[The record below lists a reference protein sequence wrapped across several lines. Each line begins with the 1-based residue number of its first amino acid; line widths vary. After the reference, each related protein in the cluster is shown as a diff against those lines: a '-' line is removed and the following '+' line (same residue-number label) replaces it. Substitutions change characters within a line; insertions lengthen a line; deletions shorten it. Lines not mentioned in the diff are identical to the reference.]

1 MIKRMIKDRSTES
14 DAKASNGVPWLTD
27 DQGASNRKSDAKA
40 TWPTLPPACLPRS
53 WNASVE
59 GNGTMRA

>member
-14 DAKASNGVPWLTD
+14 DAKA
-27 DQGASNRKSDAKA
+27 
-40 TWPTLPPACLPRS
+40 TWPALPPACLPRS